1 MDFSSVK
8 RIVLPESDYYMGLL
22 KMKGDMTQQTY
33 SGEQLLSKDGMATPS
48 SDTSFWNSFATSKIT
63 QEIKTKGWARI
74 TVGGEAGSGYGNMFV
89 SQSALGLTPGAK
101 YTVIF
106 ELANITGS
114 GPASSLNAFDISQP
128 TSNDPWDRDTVQ
140 LVTGCLWR
148 GTSNV
153 YIPITPDVDNTV
165 AVFTANTKD
174 TLPTIGLR
182 AFTRPDVAVG
192 TAFDVRATI
201 LAGDHSS
208 DWQNYVGDSWQPYVG
223 GIPAPNPDYPQ
234 PIRTATG
241 RQAVSVN
248 GTPIEVN
255 LGPGKNLFDEGTT
268 LFNVYINGA
277 GNITSER
284 GNFTSDFIKVGPGQ
298 ITWGS
303 ASQTM
308 RYLFLCTYDSDRN
321 FIARNFNQA
330 NIQNR
335 TFTLGENVA
344 YVRVGG
350 SVVGQPSITAEILAD
365 LKMQFEVGSEATQ
378 YEPYYHIEL
387 CKIGGY
393 QDRIYYENG
402 KWWLR
407 KEIGKR
413 LIPAQADIWAD
424 RTQFYSCNLALGGV
438 AGQAICSHYRYGGEG
453 TIPSFWT
460 TTNAFRTNDIRAS
473 LGDYLSWL
481 GSQEM
486 KILYALGSPTVTEI
500 TESSL
505 LSGLNALLALGR
517 FPKNT
522 PPTITVSATSPN
534 LPAVV
539 LTEDLLNDV
548 AKIEAGGIT
557 LWQKS
562 E

>member
-1 MDFSSVK
+1 MDFSSAK

-22 KMKGDMTQQTY
+22 KMKGDMAQQTY

-74 TVGGEAGSGYGNMFV
+74 TVGGEAGSGFGNMFV

-114 GPASSLNAFDISQP
+114 GPASSLNAFDISQV

-165 AVFTANTKD
+165 AVFTANAKD

-182 AFTRPDVAVG
+182 AFARPNVAVG

-208 DWQNYVGDSWQPYVG
+208 DWQNYIGDNWQPYVG

-241 RQAVSVN
+241 VQTVTVN
-248 GTPIEVN
+248 GVDYDVN
-255 LGPGKNLFDEGTT
+255 LGD
-268 LFNVYINGA
+268 
-277 GNITSER
+277 
-284 GNFTSDFIKVGPGQ
+284 
-298 ITWGS
+298 
-303 ASQTM
+303 
-308 RYLFLCTYDSDRN
+308 
-321 FIARNFNQA
+321 
-330 NIQNR
+330 
-335 TFTLGENVA
+335 
-344 YVRVGG
+344 
-350 SVVGQPSITAEILAD
+350 
-365 LKMQFEVGSEATQ
+365 
-378 YEPYYHIEL
+378 IEL
-387 CKIGGY
+387 CKIGDY

-407 KEIGKR
+407 KEIG
-413 LIPAQADIWAD
+413 
-424 RTQFYSCNLALGGV
+424 RTIIDGDY
-438 AGQAICSHYRYGGEG
+438 
-453 TIPSFWT
+453 PWT
-460 TTNAFRTNDIRAS
+460 SSVRHSNGNIRDIRADTNPIGYVS
-473 LGDYLSWL
+473 LGISSALAYIAELSGYSAAELPSPGASPNEGFWFNQAAYLRIALDRSRLSSDDFAGLVAWL
-481 GSQEM
+481 SEHPLAM
-486 KILYALGSPTVTEI
+486 YYAVAVPTVTEI

-522 PPTITVSATSPN
+522 PPTITVDSVSPN

-539 LTEDLLNDV
+539 LTDDLLNDV
-548 AKIEAGGIT
+548 KKLEASGLT
-557 LWQKS
+557 LWEKDDD
-562 E
+562 